1 MSAYSKKIDTL
12 GKFFTI
18 AKKRIFGDNNFLN
31 NERGFMKKILF
42 LSIALICGCSSMPKK
57 VVLDTSSPNKP
68 NWVDDNRMS
77 WNEDKRIHFKG
88 NYTIRGNERAN
99 ACIDLAKLNIKE
111 SLITEIQEELKGAV
125 DNASDSIR
133 EDAEIILNKS
143 RTAQYRGSISG
154 LRFTSSYWEKYALAT
169 DEHKISCHVIGS
181 VSEADYRKTKRNVL
195 NKITRANPE
204 LKKAIAKK
212 QIDFFKKDDG
222 GSRQGASVEE
232 GESQP

>member
-1 MSAYSKKIDTL
+1 MLCFAVVPL
-12 GKFFTI
+12 P
-18 AKKRIFGDNNFLN
+18 
-31 NERGFMKKILF
+31 
-42 LSIALICGCSSMPKK
+42 PKK
-57 VVLDTSSPNKP
+57 MVLDTSTPNKP
-68 NWVDDNRMS
+68 NWVDDSRMS
-77 WNEDKRIHFKG
+77 WNKDKRVHFKG
-88 NYTIRGNERAN
+88 NYTVRGNERAN

-169 DEHKISCHVIGS
+169 DEQKISCHVLGS

-195 NKITRANPE
+195 NKITRTNPK

-212 QIDFFKKDDG
+212 QIDFFKEDDG
-222 GSRQGASVEE
+222 SRSGASAEREE
-232 GESQP
+232 QP